1 MKNLSLK
8 WKIYIVGLV
17 PFSFFLFSMLVSI
30 NENYSGYKETE
41 SLKSKMEVIEAASA
55 VVHESQ
61 KERGKS
67 AGFLNGGVTL
77 ASLNDQR
84 NINDKKR
91 SKLREIVKSSA
102 FKQSYQNEII
112 EELDKYESL
121 RNKISSKQ
129 IPLGEA
135 LKSYSGIIRRF
146 LDIELD
152 VANSTKLPSIAA
164 KLKGFRILEDAKE
177 SGGKLRANMTGVLAK
192 NKPINDEKFSAIVS
206 LKAGVDEGIKS
217 SGLTLD
223 EKSTQFISQFNQ
235 SKEWSTVNGTFQL
248 ILKNSE
254 KGNYYQDA
262 SEFFSIITGALNI
275 LGELIIH
282 QKNELVSSV
291 NEIQDRAVS
300 SLWKISLTVVG
311 LVLGLFF
318 FVSFM
323 SSSITKKI
331 RSVIVSLRTNSEEV
345 SSSSEEIANTSNQLS
360 EASTEQAS
368 ALQETVSSIDEIS
381 SMVQRNAD
389 AAGSSTAT
397 SEKSK
402 EEASKG
408 KQSIDEMITSIGAI
422 AKSNQEIM
430 DEMQNNNEQMN
441 KITVVISEIGEKTKV
456 INDIVFQTKL
466 LSFNASVEAARAGEH
481 GKGFAVVA
489 EEVGNLAAMS
499 GKAALEISEML
510 ESSIKQVKDIMDS
523 SKGKIEK
530 LVVQGKEKV
539 DHGTDI
545 AHKCGEALESILS
558 NVGSVN
564 EMVRE
569 ISTASAEQSTGVRE
583 ITSAMQQL
591 DQVTHQNTSAAQS
604 SASMAT
610 QLKSSAQNLNKS
622 VKELAI
628 LVDGGGAA
636 ATSQNFE
643 KSLSN
648 QSSQPAKV
656 IPITSSKTTTHPLS
670 NHMKQV
676 SGSDVSIPSDN
687 DPRFEDL

>member
-1 MKNLSLK
+1 MKSLSLK
-8 WKIYIVGLV
+8 WKIYIVGMV
-17 PFSFFLFSMLVSI
+17 PFSFFLASMLVLIS
-30 NENYSGYKETE
+30 ENYSNYKETE
-41 SLKSKMEVIEAASA
+41 SLKSKMGVIQAASA
-55 VVHESQ
+55 VIHESQ

-67 AGFLNGGVTL
+67 AGFLNGGVPLT
-77 ASLNDQR
+77 SLNDQR

-91 SKLREIVKSSA
+91 AKLRKAIKNSA
-102 FKQSYQNEII
+102 FKESYKKEII
-112 EELDKYESL
+112 KELNKYERL
-121 RNKISSKQ
+121 RDKVSSKQ
-129 IPLGEA
+129 IPLGQA
-135 LKSYSGIIRRF
+135 LKSYSSIIRRF

-164 KLKGFRILEDAKE
+164 KIKGFRILEDAKE

-192 NKPINDEKFSAIVS
+192 NQPISDKKFSAIVS
-206 LKAGVDEGIKS
+206 LKAGIDEGIKS
-217 SGLTLD
+217 SGLILD
-223 EKSTQFISQFNQ
+223 EKSVQFISQFHK
-235 SKEWSTVNGTFQL
+235 SKEWNKVNEIFQL
-248 ILKNSE
+248 ILKNS
-254 KGNYYQDA
+254 GRGSYNQDA
-262 SEFFSIITGALNI
+262 SQFFSTITGALNI
-275 LGELIIH
+275 LGKLIIH
-282 QKNELVSSV
+282 QKVGLVDSV
-291 NEIQDRAVS
+291 NEIQNRAVS

-323 SSSITKKI
+323 SRSITKKI

-345 SSSSEEIANTSNQLS
+345 LSSSEEISNTSTRLS
-360 EASTEQAS
+360 DASTEQAS

-389 AAGSSTAT
+389 AASNSTST

-402 EEASKG
+402 EEALKG
-408 KQSIDEMITSIGAI
+408 KKNIDEMITSIGEI
-422 AKSNQEIM
+422 STGNQEIM
-430 DEMQNNNEQMN
+430 DEMQNNNEQIN

-510 ESSIKQVKDIMDS
+510 SSSIKQVNDIVDS

-530 LVVQGKEKV
+530 LIIQSKEKV

-545 AHKCGEALESILS
+545 AHKCGQALESILE
-558 NVGSVN
+558 NVDSVN
-564 EMVRE
+564 DLVKE
-569 ISTASAEQSTGVRE
+569 ISTASKEQATGVKE

-591 DQVTHQNTSAAQS
+591 DQITHQNTSAAQN
-604 SASMAT
+604 SASMST
-610 QLKSSAQNLNKS
+610 QLKSSAQNLKMS

-628 LVDGGGAA
+628 LVDGAA
-636 ATSQNFE
+636 AQNP
-643 KSLSN
+643 KRSLSN
-648 QSSQPAKV
+648 QNSQSAKV
-656 IPITSSKTTTHPLS
+656 IPLTSKTTASQAP
-670 NHMKQV
+670 NHTRQA
-676 SGSDVSIPSDN
+676 SGSDLSIPSDN
-687 DPRFEDL
+687 DPRFEDI